1 MFLINPNEFGRFIT
15 IAFNIFMVPMGF
27 ERKCSA
33 SDGRLGATYINEY
46 VVEVYNFYA
55 LAPET
60 YIAKMIGWVLMVWVF
75 YIHCLQHIHG
85 AGGFK
90 CMCSAPDGWFRVNL
104 RQFTC
109 ISSI

>member
-33 SDGRLGATYINEY
+33 PDGRLGATYINEH

-75 YIHCLQHIHG
+75 LYPL
-85 AGGFK
+85 
-90 CMCSAPDGWFRVNL
+90 
-104 RQFTC
+104 
-109 ISSI
+109 SSTYSWCRGV

>member
-33 SDGRLGATYINEY
+33 PDGRLGATYINEY

-60 YIAKMIGWVLMVWVF
+60 YIAKMIGWGVDGL
-75 YIHCLQHIHG
+75 
-85 AGGFK
+85 GFLY
-90 CMCSAPDGWFRVNL
+90 PL
-104 RQFTC
+104 
-109 ISSI
+109 SSTYSWCRGV